1 MDFIQACREFIAID
15 STPSQGA
22 LKAAEFAA
30 KFCEDLG
37 LHVERQVES
46 SPIGE
51 EMNLIIRTQSE
62 RQALEFLLQNHL
74 DTVDP
79 GPYHSWGKT
88 GLNPFDASIIENK
101 IYGLGTADVKL
112 DFLVK
117 ARALSEFKNV
127 SAFKLPPVLVATYGE
142 ESGMLG
148 SLKLIRK
155 NKISPKYAVIGEATN
170 LEIVNAAKG
179 FASVEIQIPFSES
192 EIKYRSE
199 HNLRESTS
207 TQSKVFHGKSA
218 HSSTPHL
225 GESAIVKMLDYLE
238 MLPDSVA
245 IMEIDGG
252 ANYNTV
258 PSNAFLEL
266 DLTPIMN
273 PINSKISTI
282 YKAIKKLEKEF
293 SLIHDDSFNPARPTL
308 NIGLIRTYVDHI
320 LISGSCRILPSIPQ
334 EKFEKWMND
343 LKLVCEE
350 NQSSFRVT
358 DYKKPFKTQDSSVLL
373 KGAQSIL
380 NELGLVSKP
389 KSLSSTNETSLF
401 SRLGIECL
409 CFGPGLRDGNIHTP
423 EEHVSI
429 DDLNKAHLFYKKLIE
444 RFCL

>member
-30 KFCEDLG
+30 QFCEDLG
-37 LHVERQVES
+37 LTVEKQIES
-46 SPIGE
+46 SPLGE
-51 EMNLIIRTQSE
+51 EMNLIIRTPHE
-62 RQALEFLLQNHL
+62 RQPLEFLFQNHL
-74 DTVDP
+74 DTADP
-79 GPYHSWGKT
+79 GPYHSWVKT

-101 IYGLGTADVKL
+101 IYGLGAAEVKL

-117 ARALSEFKNV
+117 ARALSEFNKIPQ
-127 SAFKLPPVLVATYGE
+127 FKLPPVLVATYGE
-142 ESGMLG
+142 ETGMLG
-148 SLKLIRK
+148 ALKLIRK
-155 NKISPKYAVIGEATN
+155 NKISPKYALIGETTN
-170 LEIVNAAKG
+170 LEIINAGKG
-179 FASVEIQIPFSES
+179 FASVEIQIPFSKS
-192 EIKYRSE
+192 EIDYRSE

-225 GESAIVKMLDYLE
+225 GESAITKMLDYLE
-238 MLPDSVA
+238 LLPDSVA

-252 ANYNTV
+252 TNYNTV
-258 PSNAFLEL
+258 PSHAFLEL
-266 DLTPIMN
+266 DLTPIIN

-293 SLIHDDSFNPARPTL
+293 STIHDNSFSPTHPTL
-308 NIGLIRTYVDHI
+308 NIGLIRTFADHI

-343 LKLVCEE
+343 LKVICDEQL
-350 NQSSFRVT
+350 SSFRVT
-358 DYKKPFKTQDSSVLL
+358 DYKKPFKTPESSILL
-373 KGAQSIL
+373 KGAQSVL
-380 NELGLVSKP
+380 KELELSIQP

-401 SRLGIECL
+401 NRLGIECL

-423 EEHVSI
+423 NEHVSI
-429 DDLNKAHLFYKKLIE
+429 EDLNKAHLFYKKMIE
-444 RFCL
+444 RFCV